1 MVCGDSESS
10 GKTSGWARVHAT
22 AYVSHVVPSDR
33 PPRTSEAPLTVADP
47 RRPCPCGFSR
57 PAGDEGGLTQLHGVR
72 RAHRSLRW
80 GDSFLPDVLWD
91 IPATTQASSAAAGRT
106 SEDVPGSGVRRTSTS
121 QSPASVTAAASPWA
135 KSPGPERD
143 ASLPEGTGKRV
154 AEACGLGEGAR
165 AARSAPT
172 APIADSGASRTGGR
186 GDGNRGELPPR
197 PEVTRSTSSHS
208 PRRSRQRCR
217 ASGLSP
223 GGWTLLPASPPPL
236 ARPGRGGAGSV
247 GRTSVGAPRGW
258 ASPPPPPPAHLGPA
272 PTPSRVWCRRAGGKL
287 QRTDE
292 ARRPSVRLLC
302 FVNLFSNGERLRA
315 VVRHRLGSSPLGE
328 DVRPET
334 RERVAPRT
342 GPLRGSE
349 RGARRSVFEWR
360 HIIS

>member
-33 PPRTSEAPLTVADP
+33 PPRTSEAPLTAADP
-47 RRPCPCGFSR
+47 RRPCLCGFSW

-91 IPATTQASSAAAGRT
+91 IPAPTQASSAAAGRT

-135 KSPGPERD
+135 KSPAPERD

-223 GGWTLLPASPPPL
+223 GGRTLLPASPPPP
-236 ARPGRGGAGSV
+236 ARPGRAEQGAWA
-247 GRTSVGAPRGW
+247 GRLW
-258 ASPPPPPPAHLGPA
+258 A
-272 PTPSRVWCRRAGGKL
+272 
-287 QRTDE
+287 
-292 ARRPSVRLLC
+292 
-302 FVNLFSNGERLRA
+302 LRA
-315 VVRHRLGSSPLGE
+315 VGLLRLPRRPPTWARPPLPPASGAA
-328 DVRPET
+328 
-334 RERVAPRT
+334 ERVESYRGRT
-342 GPLRGSE
+342 KL
-349 RGARRSVFEWR
+349 ADHLFVFCVL
-360 HIIS
+360 